1 MSAAAQ
7 IPFFEGISRRSLAP
21 PSNASLAAANG
32 RAVYLEVKHS
42 ILEFIHSMTAERGG
56 GGAYMTQAV
65 DWYVDVKL
73 HPTTKSRADI
83 ETIIGHLKEEGKVV
97 FDTWWASFA
106 TVENPMIKF
115 VVAPPP
121 AAAQSAA
128 AKRTRASRAW
138 RR

>member
-7 IPFFEGISRRSLAP
+7 TALFEGISRRSLAT
-21 PSNASLAAANG
+21 PSDASLAAAHG
-32 RAVYLEVKHS
+32 CGVYLEVKHS
-42 ILEFIHSMTAERGG
+42 ILEFIRSNTAARGG

-65 DWYVDVKL
+65 DWYVDIKPQ
-73 HPTTKSRADI
+73 PTTKSRADI

-115 VVAPPP
+115 VVTPPP
-121 AAAQSAA
+121 APAQPA
-128 AKRTRASRAW
+128 AKRTRASRAP
-138 RR
+138 RE